1 MLVLSD
7 GGALKEVMLLHR
19 RSASG
24 ISGRSGIPENSVVRM
39 EARREFS

>member
-7 GGALKEVMLLHR
+7 GGSLEVMLLHR